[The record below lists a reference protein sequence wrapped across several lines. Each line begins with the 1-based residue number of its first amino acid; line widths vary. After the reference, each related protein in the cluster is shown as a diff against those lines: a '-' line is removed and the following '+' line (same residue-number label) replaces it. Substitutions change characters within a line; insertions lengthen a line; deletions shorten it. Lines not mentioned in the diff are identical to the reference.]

1 MYNIILLRYAK
12 KQRILRMQKMNNLN
26 MEVLMSEKFYK
37 TILFDLDGTLTDPKE
52 GITKSVKY
60 ALDAF
65 GVDDVRL
72 DDLIKF
78 IGPPLTDAFIEFY
91 GFSEEEAKQLL
102 AKYRERFAVKGIFE
116 NRLYDGIKSLLRD
129 VKKQGKIIAL
139 ATSKPTVYAEQIL
152 EHYDIMEYFDVIVGS
167 YLDGRR
173 TKKSDVIQGVID
185 TLDDKETA
193 KMLMVGDRKH
203 DVEGAANHG
212 IDCAGVV
219 FGYGG
224 REELKEAGATYIV
237 NTVDELRRLIL

>member
-1 MYNIILLRYAK
+1 
-12 KQRILRMQKMNNLN
+12 
-26 MEVLMSEKFYK
+26 MSEKFYK

-78 IGPPLTDAFIEFY
+78 IGPPLTDAFTEFY

-212 IDCAGVV
+212 IDSAGVV